1 MFFSIDCL
9 GPTIWSFSDAQG
21 VQHQQQQR
29 LHPITGWL
37 GFHLVVCFGWR
48 IHQTRCR
55 ISVGRHAYL
64 HTAAWC
70 SKHRKSRVRCGFCSW
85 GAGKICY
92 RQREGER
99 DDWTRA
105 QWWNYNMTSAKL
117 LLSFLCMFFVDD
129 MPYSSNTCLIQT
141 PYQIVSIWSTLTPH
155 FFNPRFITR
164 HFGNGGF
171 IKTSVQINLSNMFLS
186 CSDYVFRV
194 LWHQSHNFGT

>member
-1 MFFSIDCL
+1 MRIFTL
-9 GPTIWSFSDAQG
+9 RPDAANIANPESG
-21 VQHQQQQR
+21 VDFV
-29 LHPITGWL
+29 L
-37 GFHLVVCFGWR
+37 
-48 IHQTRCR
+48 
-55 ISVGRHAYL
+55 
-64 HTAAWC
+64 
-70 SKHRKSRVRCGFCSW
+70 
-85 GAGKICY
+85 
-92 RQREGER
+92 GER
-99 DDWTRA
+99 VKFVTGRERERERWLNKGSMVELQHDKCEVVA
-105 QWWNYNMTSAKL
+105 F
-117 LLSFLCMFFVDD
+117 FLCMFFVDD